1 MKRKYVIGISVLV
14 VLLCLGLTMCAIF
27 KSSETD
33 KDELKDSDYITGTSD
48 KFDDFS
54 EDSDEEDEVVGSDSS
69 DNAVSNT
76 DNSTNSET
84 SAGSDG
90 SDKNNN
96 TTDSSGNNIPEQDK
110 EWTGF
115 Y

>member
-48 KFDDFS
+48 KFDDFP
-54 EDSDEEDEVVGSDSS
+54 EDSKCYPKYRGD
-69 DNAVSNT
+69 DNDQT
-76 DNSTNSET
+76 CY
-84 SAGSDG
+84 
-90 SDKNNN
+90 
-96 TTDSSGNNIPEQDK
+96 IL
-110 EWTGF
+110 F
-115 Y
+115 YKG